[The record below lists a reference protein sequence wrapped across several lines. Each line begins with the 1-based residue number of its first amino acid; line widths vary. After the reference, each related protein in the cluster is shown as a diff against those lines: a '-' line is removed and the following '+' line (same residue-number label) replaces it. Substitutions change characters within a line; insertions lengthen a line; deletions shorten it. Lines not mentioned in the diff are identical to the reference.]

1 MLFSII
7 GFFSGIISGMGIGGG
22 TILIPALILFTSL
35 KQQQAQSVNLFTFI
49 PIALVAVIT
58 HIKNKNIEKNV
69 WIPLTLTGI
78 VGAFFG
84 AKLAIKLPSNLLRKV
99 FGVFLF
105 AMGIYQFF
113 YKDKKKRPH
122 K

>member
-22 TILIPALILFTSL
+22 TILIPALILFTDLS
-35 KQQQAQSVNLFTFI
+35 QQQAQSVNLFTFI

-58 HIKNKNIEKNV
+58 HIRNKNIEKSV

-78 VGAFFG
+78 SGAFFG
-84 AKLAIKLPSNLLRKV
+84 AKLAMKLPSNLLRKV
-99 FGVFLF
+99 FGIFLF

-113 YKDKKKRPH
+113 YKEKRPH